1 MLFRLTNQ
9 RTQLFSLLL
18 SIMKYY
24 EMLKSIKA
32 LLLATLAPLY
42 LNSHALSYPLIFK
55 AQTEKERVR
64 NPCSS

>member
-1 MLFRLTNQ
+1 
-9 RTQLFSLLL
+9 
-18 SIMKYY
+18 MKYY